1 MCLNGELEIV
11 RVSLR
16 LRIIGQNDGEEG
28 EAVKLPGYV
37 EFLNPR
43 SQSSFFRN
51 LSILISFLTRYIQI
65 YTLLSCV
72 YSCSS
77 INLRIILLIFINL
90 KLFSFSE
97 NNRKM
102 KNTMVDVNIKFGEEG
117 REE

>member
-51 LSILISFLTRYIQI
+51 LSILISFSYQI
-65 YTLLSCV
+65 YPNLHAA
-72 YSCSS
+72 
-77 INLRIILLIFINL
+77 ILRIFVLEYQFTNYIFY
-90 KLFSFSE
+90 
-97 NNRKM
+97 
-102 KNTMVDVNIKFGEEG
+102 
-117 REE
+117 

>member
-77 INLRIILLIFINL
+77 INLRITFFNL
-90 KLFSFSE
+90 KLFSSSE

-102 KNTMVDVNIKFGEEG
+102 KNTMVDVNDKFGEEG